1 MIQLLGNIPRSS
13 YIACSGGVDSM
24 AVLSFILNNPSN
36 NVEVLFFNHNTPA
49 SNEAEAFLRRFC
61 ENHTLTLHTGFL
73 DAVKPPGV
81 SQEEFWRDQRY
92 KFFDQFND
100 KPIITGHH
108 LDDVVEFYVFSS
120 LHGKAKITPYR
131 RGNVIRPFLLTKK
144 EKLIKWC
151 DKKEMPWIEDKSNKN
166 NAFARNRIR
175 NVILPEIKKINP
187 GIQKVVAR
195 KVKSSYNK
203 L

>member
-1 MIQLLGNIPRSS
+1 MIQLLGNIPRVS
-13 YIACSGGVDSM
+13 YVACSGGVDSM
-24 AVLSFILNNPSN
+24 AALSFVLNNPSN
-36 NVEVLFFNHNTPA
+36 DVEVLFFNHNTPT

-61 ENHTLTLHTGFL
+61 ENRTLTLHTGFL
-73 DAVKPPGV
+73 GAVKPPGV

-92 KFFDQFND
+92 KFFDEFSD

-120 LHGKAKITPYR
+120 INGQVKITPYER
-131 RGNVIRPFLLTKK
+131 ENVIRPFLLTKK
-144 EKLIKWC
+144 EELVDWC
-151 DKKEMPWIEDKSNKN
+151 KRKKVPWIEDETNKDN
-166 NAFARNRIR
+166 NHPRNRIR

-187 GIQKVVAR
+187 GIQKVVA
-195 KVKSSYNK
+195 KKIKNKYNA

>member
-1 MIQLLGNIPRSS
+1 
-13 YIACSGGVDSM
+13 
-24 AVLSFILNNPSN
+24 
-36 NVEVLFFNHNTPA
+36 
-49 SNEAEAFLRRFC
+49 
-61 ENHTLTLHTGFL
+61 
-73 DAVKPPGV
+73 
-81 SQEEFWRDQRY
+81 
-92 KFFDQFND
+92 
-100 KPIITGHH
+100 
-108 LDDVVEFYVFSS
+108 

-151 DKKEMPWIEDKSNKN
+151 EKKEVPWIEDKSNKN